1 MLNGI
6 ICFLAGVWWKSKW
19 CCPAL
24 AHAISCVLGGFMLCF
39 WAFFIVVS
47 CNAIWPEASSPGGY
61 FLGYSVPRAA
71 PLWLWLH
78 TPKENVSS
86 FPVGLITSCKMLLN
100 TLQGREPAMSQL
112 EMHSLCPQPVDVY
125 FCSRWALL
133 SCCD

>member
-1 MLNGI
+1 MVLPSSGS
-6 ICFLAGVWWKSKW
+6 CHLM
-19 CCPAL
+19 CP
-24 AHAISCVLGGFMLCF
+24 GGFHALLLG
-39 WAFFIVVS
+39 FFIVVS

-100 TLQGREPAMSQL
+100 TLQGREPSMSQL